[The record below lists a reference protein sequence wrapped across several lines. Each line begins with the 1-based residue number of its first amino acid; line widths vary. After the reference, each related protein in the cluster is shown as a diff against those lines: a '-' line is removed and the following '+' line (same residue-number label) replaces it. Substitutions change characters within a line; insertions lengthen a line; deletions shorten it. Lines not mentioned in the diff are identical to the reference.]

1 MDIHKTPTRQTPTH
15 QTPDAGSQT
24 GTSPLLIPVFDP
36 EWVADHLRDGYWL
49 NMTDGMTSPGK
60 RK

>member
-1 MDIHKTPTRQTPTH
+1 MDIHKTPSRQTPTH

-36 EWVADHLRDGYWL
+36 EWVADHLRDG
-49 NMTDGMTSPGK
+49 
-60 RK
+60 

>member
-1 MDIHKTPTRQTPTH
+1 MDIQKTPSR

-24 GTSPLLIPVFDP
+24 GTSPRLIPVFEP
-36 EWVADHLRDGYWL
+36 ELVADHLRDGYWL
-49 NMTDGMTSPGK
+49 IMTDVTTSIGK